1 MTQRILMVLT
11 SHDALGD
18 SGMPTGFWLEELVAP
33 LHAFRTAGHD
43 VELASVLGGRPPL
56 DPGSA
61 TYDTAAV
68 PDLDELLAT
77 TAALDTVDPARYAG
91 VFLVGGHGTM
101 WDFPQD
107 PHLARIVT
115 AVHAT
120 GAVGAVCHGVAG
132 LLGAT
137 AGDGTPLVRDRR
149 VTGFSDAEE
158 SMVGAD
164 AVIPFWLQ
172 RRLADLGADVEVGA
186 PFTEHVRRDGRLVTG
201 QNPQSSAAT
210 AAALVE
216 VLAGVR

>member
-11 SHDALGD
+11 SHGELGA
-18 SGMPTGFWLEELVAP
+18 SGTATGFWLEELAAP
-33 LHAFRTAGHD
+33 LAAFRSAGFD
-43 VELASVLGGRPPL
+43 VELASVRGGRPPL

-61 TYDTAAV
+61 EYDAGAV
-68 PDLDELLAT
+68 PDLDDLLAAT
-77 TAALDTVDPARYAG
+77 TALDTVDPARYAG

-101 WDFPQD
+101 WDFPDD
-107 PHLARIVT
+107 PHLARLVT
-115 AVHAT
+115 DVHRT

-137 AGDGTPLVRDRR
+137 ADDGTPLVAGRL

-158 SMVGAD
+158 KMIGAD
-164 AVIPFWLQ
+164 AVIPFHLQ
-172 RRLADLGADVEVGA
+172 QRLTGLGATVEVGA
-186 PFTEHVRRDGRLVTG
+186 PFTGCVRRDGRLVTG

-216 VLAGVR
+216 VLASVR

>member
-11 SHDALGD
+11 SHDTLGA
-18 SGMPTGFWLEELVAP
+18 SGRPTGFWLEELVAP
-33 LHAFRTAGHD
+33 LHAFREAGFD
-43 VELASVLGGRPPL
+43 VELASPRGGRPPL

-61 TYDTAAV
+61 DHDTTSV
-68 PDLDELLAT
+68 PDLDDLLADT
-77 TAALDTVDPARYAG
+77 TALATVDPKDYAA

-101 WDFPQD
+101 WDFPTD
-107 PHLARIVT
+107 PDLARIVT

-132 LLGAT
+132 LIGAMT
-137 AGDGTPLVRDRR
+137 ADGAALVRGRL

-158 SMVGAD
+158 AMVGAD
-164 AVIPFWLQ
+164 AVVPFL
-172 RRLADLGADVEVGA
+172 LEKELTALGANVEVGA
-186 PFTEHVRRDGRLVTG
+186 PFGSHVRRDGRLVTG

-216 VLAGVR
+216 VLAGSR